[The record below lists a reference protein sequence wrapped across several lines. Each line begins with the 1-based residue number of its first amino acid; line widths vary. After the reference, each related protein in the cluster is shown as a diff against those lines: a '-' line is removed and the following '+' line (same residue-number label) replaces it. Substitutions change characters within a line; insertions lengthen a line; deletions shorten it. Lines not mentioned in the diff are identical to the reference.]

1 MMTSIRS
8 PTTTIPV
15 SGEGTYDKPQAVREH
30 EQLTALQRAQQQSQE
45 HGLEYDDYYQRHARP
60 MTGVS
65 FAGLS
70 PTRPTTGISWAPSS
84 PNRPRTGLSQ
94 KSIESHHSNTTRTQS
109 EGGRRLLADEHADCL
124 RIFARGGTPAS
135 PDLRGWTPP
144 AAPRELEAE
153 GGL

>member
-1 MMTSIRS
+1 
-8 PTTTIPV
+8 
-15 SGEGTYDKPQAVREH
+15 
-30 EQLTALQRAQQQSQE
+30 
-45 HGLEYDDYYQRHARP
+45 

-94 KSIESHHSNTTRTQS
+94 KSIESHHSNTTVLSRKEGVDYSPMNTPTAS
-109 EGGRRLLADEHADCL
+109 EYSRA
-124 RIFARGGTPAS
+124 GTPAS